1 MCGCIS
7 VSFIILMKHVN
18 NVCFSKEKNYKYI
31 DLAVEA
37 YDKYFEILFFRRGST
52 SGFNYRYSLWYR
64 RGTGRPKLNNCRCE
78 WRDG

>member
-18 NVCFSKEKNYKYI
+18 NVRFSKEKNYKYI

-37 YDKYFEILFFRRGST
+37 YDKYFEILFFR
-52 SGFNYRYSLWYR
+52 
-64 RGTGRPKLNNCRCE
+64 
-78 WRDG
+78 